1 MNSDDY
7 AKNITAEDL
16 RTLLGLW
23 PFFTAEEVDVHQI
36 VTQDKDFFFNEN
48 TEPFSWC
55 HLYELPINQHVFT
68 TFTENIQNFDGI
80 MQEEDVA
87 GWLGQVIETP
97 GQIGALPSVINQ
109 IGNHFDESQTTQKTA
124 EAIIPNMASALGT
137 AASIFNSMR
146 CVLHYGYFLNELIDH
161 VRSGDDNA
169 LFSAVRIDPTAL
181 GCKPVIERISKAAL
195 LKDEDFFDSL
205 KKAINNPKV
214 KREQA
219 NYQMMRLVFEVLHEA
234 GASRLTN
241 DQLRQLFVTE
251 LDLYSGNEKGG
262 GCRDALREFADN
274 YMKKNTTI

>member
-1 MNSDDY
+1 MTSDDY

-16 RTLLGLW
+16 RTLLELW
-23 PFFTAEEVDVHQI
+23 PLFAAEEVDTHQTVI
-36 VTQDKDFFFNEN
+36 KDKDLLFNKN

-55 HLYELPINQHVFT
+55 HLYELPIKQHIFA

-80 MQEEDVA
+80 MQEEDIA

-97 GQIGALPSVINQ
+97 GQIGALPSVIDQ
-109 IGNHFDESQTTQKTA
+109 IGNHFDDTLIAQETA
-124 EAIIPNMASALGT
+124 ESIIPNMASALGT
-137 AASIFNSMR
+137 AASIFNTMR
-146 CVLHYGYFLNELIDH
+146 CVLHYGSFLNELIDH
-161 VRSGDDNA
+161 VRSGDDKA
-169 LFSAVRIDPTAL
+169 LFNAVRIDPTAL
-181 GCKPVIERISKAAL
+181 GCKPVIERISKATL
-195 LKDEDFFDSL
+195 LKDEEFFDLL
-205 KKAINNPKV
+205 KKAINSPKL
-214 KREQA
+214 KLEQA